1 MACSYLTYLRGLG
14 CDNPSSNF
22 AGSPGS
28 YHNDY
33 SIVTTITILSYNP
46 INPTKLAWM
55 LGIKDASTATPRSRP
70 KLAGSQRSQ
79 RMASQDS
86 KDLGEVM
93 EPRRSVLS
101 HCLVKKW
108 LWKMRDA
115 PQFYIVVWGGLQDED
130 KPLNLGLSYCQTDQ
144 MLAFKRWIDFSHGCH
159 LPAASFVLKIWHASY
174 ESLAHCKVI
183 RWYPPVEYVYIY
195 IYFWYIYI

>member
-1 MACSYLTYLRGLG
+1 
-14 CDNPSSNF
+14 
-22 AGSPGS
+22 
-28 YHNDY
+28 
-33 SIVTTITILSYNP
+33 
-46 INPTKLAWM
+46 
-55 LGIKDASTATPRSRP
+55 
-70 KLAGSQRSQ
+70 
-79 RMASQDS
+79 MASQDS

-93 EPRRSVLS
+93 EPSRSVLIS
-101 HCLVKKW
+101 HCLVKKL
-108 LWKMRDA
+108 LWKIRDA
-115 PQFYIVVWGGLQDED
+115 LQFYIVVWGGLQDED

-195 IYFWYIYI
+195 TFDMYIYIYLHTYISWLKTTHFSYRFFVIFIPVKPGRL